1 MRPPW
6 KPSRTRSL
14 LLAVAFLFMLGAAV
28 LYWWRAGDA
37 PNPSS
42 MAPVETAPSAP
53 PPSAH

>member
-6 KPSRTRSL
+6 KPSARRSVVL
-14 LLAVAFLFMLGAAV
+14 LLIFLLMLGAAV

-42 MAPVETAPSAP
+42 TAPAETIPGAP
-53 PPSAH
+53 PPPTR